1 MLGGAWM
8 VGGKWSGQDLTIV
21 ADPVGRLL
29 VSEKRIVSRVY
40 GSRPETNRPQSP
52 FALEALTMLKMSVG

>member
-1 MLGGAWM
+1 MHGC
-8 VGGKWSGQDLTIV
+8 VGGNWRGQDLTIV

-29 VSEKRIVSRVY
+29 FSEKRIVSRVY
-40 GSRPETNRPQSP
+40 GWLKAKDRPRSP